1 MHELLADRAF
11 VHQPEV
17 AALPAESMAA
27 KNAPGLMTLLGRSF
41 GGTWGVAV
49 LRVMVIIYLLTS
61 KTENVA

>member
-1 MHELLADRAF
+1 MHELPADQAL

-17 AALPAESMAA
+17 AALPPESMAA
-27 KNAPGLMTLLGRSF
+27 KKSPGLMTLLGRSF

-49 LRVMVIIYLLTS
+49 LRVIVIIYLLTS